1 MKGVKVSKWG
11 NGQGIRLPMAVMNLL
26 SLNVGDELSMEI
38 KDNKIVLSR
47 KERRPM
53 TLAERFASYDGSTT
67 QEEFWNDEAIG
78 KEVI

>member
-26 SLNVGDELSMEI
+26 SLKVGDELSMEVE
-38 KDNKIVLSR
+38 DEKIILSP
-47 KERRPM
+47 KKKKPM
-53 TLAERFASYDGSTT
+53 TLAERFASYDGPTT
-67 QEEFWNDEAIG
+67 QEEFWDNDIVG

>member
-26 SLNVGDELSMEI
+26 SLNVGDELSMEVE
-38 KDNKIVLSR
+38 DEKIILSP
-47 KERRPM
+47 KKKKPM

-67 QEEFWNDEAIG
+67 QGDFWNDEAIG

>member
-26 SLNVGDELSMEI
+26 SLNVGDELSMEVE
-38 KDNKIVLSR
+38 DEKIILSP
-47 KERRPM
+47 KKKKPM
-53 TLAERFASYDGSTT
+53 TLAERFAYYDGPTT
-67 QEEFWNDEAIG
+67 QEEFWDNDIVG